1 MLPLANTSHVLVQQI
16 SAKIGTLIKK
26 APVKSVSAT
35 LQTMFAKYNFIEKLL

>member
-1 MLPLANTSHVLVQQI
+1 MLPLANTSHVLI

-35 LQTMFAKYNFIEKLL
+35 LQTMFAKYTFIEVIVM